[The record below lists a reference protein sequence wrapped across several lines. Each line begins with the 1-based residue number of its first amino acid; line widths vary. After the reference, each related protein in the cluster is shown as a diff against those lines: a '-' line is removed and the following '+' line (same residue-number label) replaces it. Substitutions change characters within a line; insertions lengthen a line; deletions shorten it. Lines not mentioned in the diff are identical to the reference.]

1 MDLAKPCVDV
11 GLFTNRKDEMLA
23 FWQHDVGL
31 EFDELLP
38 VGGGVHQHRHRIGDS
53 VFKLNHARESL
64 DADLPPAG
72 YRRIYVRHAQVSA
85 PTTLTDPDGNRVTLM
100 PPTAHTR
107 LRIHL
112 CVRDAAAFDAFY
124 GQVLEL
130 PSAGSHAYFIGES
143 VVSFEQSQDVH
154 ADQEMQ
160 GLGYR
165 YLTIQVADVVSE
177 HRGIMS
183 RGAREGRA
191 PVKLGD
197 VAHISFVRDPDG
209 NWIEISQRKSLTGS
223 LD

>member
-1 MDLAKPCVDV
+1 MDLAKRCVDV

-31 EFDELLP
+31 EYDELLP

-53 VFKLNHARESL
+53 IFKLNHAREAL
-64 DADLPPAG
+64 DADEARAG
-72 YRRIYVRHAQVSA
+72 YRQIYVRRNSVAA
-85 PTTLTDPDGNRVTLM
+85 PTTLTDPDGNLVTLM
-100 PPTAHTR
+100 PATAETE

-112 CVRDAAAFDAFY
+112 CVRDAAAFDVFY
-124 GQVLEL
+124 GQTLEL
-130 PSAGSHAYFIGES
+130 PSAGSQAYFVGES
-143 VVSFEQSQDVH
+143 VLSFEESLDV
-154 ADQEMQ
+154 QPNPQMQ
-160 GLGYR
+160 GHGYR
-165 YLTIQVADVVSE
+165 YLTIQVFDVISE
-177 HRGIMS
+177 HRAMLS

-209 NWIEISQRKSLTGS
+209 NWIEISQRRSLTGS